1 MLTAVSFLAAFQL
14 WDGVVGPG
22 DAVVL
27 LLAFAALMVWTI
39 RRGIRDRD
47 DALGLEMASEIEHR
61 HGTMKGEIVQVAVG
75 LGILVVSSRILVWSA
90 VELART
96 LGVSDLVIGLTV
108 VALGTSLPELAS
120 SVAAALRDEPD
131 IALGNILGSNFFNTL
146 FVVGTAAAVR
156 PLDAAPEIL
165 VRDMPVMLVLTV
177 SLFLIGY
184 GFRGPGRVNRVEG
197 GVLVTAW
204 LAYVVWMARES
215 VG

>member
-1 MLTAVSFLAAFQL
+1 
-14 WDGVVGPG
+14 
-22 DAVVL
+22 
-27 LLAFAALMVWTI
+27 
-39 RRGIRDRD
+39 
-47 DALGLEMASEIEHR
+47 
-61 HGTMKGEIVQVAVG
+61 
-75 LGILVVSSRILVWSA
+75 
-90 VELART
+90 
-96 LGVSDLVIGLTV
+96 
-108 VALGTSLPELAS
+108 LPELAS